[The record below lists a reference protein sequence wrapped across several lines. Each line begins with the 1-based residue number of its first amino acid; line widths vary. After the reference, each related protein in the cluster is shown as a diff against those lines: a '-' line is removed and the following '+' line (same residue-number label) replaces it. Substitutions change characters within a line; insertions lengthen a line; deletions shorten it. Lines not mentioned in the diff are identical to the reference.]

1 MQEATSCP
9 VHDPREQDDGKDEQN
24 DPREEHHD
32 AGNRVPGH
40 GSGSGHGRAGTR
52 LRLSYSIQITRR
64 GLLCLTASPGT
75 ARFGQPTSARTIE

>member
-1 MQEATSCP
+1 MSAEADVEYEVTQLEMQEATSCP

-40 GSGSGHGRAGTR
+40 GSGSSHGRAATR
-52 LRLSYSIQITRR
+52 LRLSYSIQITA
-64 GLLCLTASPGT
+64 GGCCA
-75 ARFGQPTSARTIE
+75 